1 MRLLLSVLFGHRL
14 YKIVSRLDQEQLIED
29 EGGYPF
35 VGVGHGSSSSHA
47 RVAISARKVSPLVAP
62 QAGNGLQSD
71 TMPLPTRKPERP
83 TVKKALSSRTVL
95 KRTIQRQVVQKPKSI
110 QFGSFGYP
118 YTGSAE

>member
-62 QAGNGLQSD
+62 QAGNGCSLILCHFPRGS
-71 TMPLPTRKPERP
+71 
-83 TVKKALSSRTVL
+83 LSG
-95 KRTIQRQVVQKPKSI
+95 RQ
-110 QFGSFGYP
+110 
-118 YTGSAE
+118 